1 MILENLREY
10 CLSKPFVT
18 ESFPFGDDTLV
29 FKVMG
34 KIFALVSLDEH
45 RINLKC
51 DPEKAIALREEFPD
65 VIPGYHMDKR
75 HWNTVLL
82 NGSVP
87 AKLILAWID
96 DSYTLVVAALP
107 EKLRREME

>member
-1 MILENLREY
+1 MLIETIRNY
-10 CLSKPFVT
+10 CLAKPGVT

-34 KIFALVSLDEH
+34 RIFALVSLDEH

-65 VIPGYHMDKR
+65 VIPGYHMNKR
-75 HWNTVLL
+75 LWNTVLL

-87 AKLILAWID
+87 ARQILSWID
-96 DSYTLVVAALP
+96 DSYALVVESLP
-107 EKLRREME
+107 GKLRREME